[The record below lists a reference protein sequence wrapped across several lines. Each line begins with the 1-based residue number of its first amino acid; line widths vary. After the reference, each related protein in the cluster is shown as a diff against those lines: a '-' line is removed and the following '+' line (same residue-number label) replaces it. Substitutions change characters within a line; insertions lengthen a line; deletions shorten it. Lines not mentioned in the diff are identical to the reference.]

1 MPRTLERRRGV
12 RHASERPRRST
23 SGALLLPSTLMIER
37 VASVRL
43 PVTTTGPA
51 EGPVGGWVL
60 DATPT
65 LLALEVAG
73 GALALVDDRGG
84 AVARLEGAAAD
95 AIRRRLAGEPADLP
109 PALRIALRE
118 APGLEAALE
127 RPAFRLAPDALLRRG
142 RWQQL
147 FVELTATC
155 NERCR
160 HCYAGSGPERREAL
174 DRATAEAVVRE
185 AAALGFEVVQL
196 TGGEAL
202 LCPFLADLCAL
213 ARGLGVPVVEVYT
226 NGVLLTDERYRPLR
240 EAGVSFAFSLYAADP
255 AAHDA
260 VTGVAGSHARTVT
273 AIRRALAG
281 GSRVRVGVIA
291 TRPEDEEEARRAA
304 SLARDLGVPP
314 ERVGV
319 QVARAV
325 GRGTFAGRAEAPAA
339 APGAGEDPTHGHATR
354 EPGRAQGGKAAV
366 LPDGWVVP
374 CIFSRELRLGRVG
387 PEGGLRAA
395 LERPAA
401 HLAGRA
407 DLAEGGCARRALG
420 ALEAALTCGEC
431 RLVTALLLP
440 GDRA

>member
-1 MPRTLERRRGV
+1 
-12 RHASERPRRST
+12 
-23 SGALLLPSTLMIER
+23 MIER

-43 PVTTTGPA
+43 PSATGPA
-51 EGPVGGWVL
+51 DGAVAGWVL
-60 DATPT
+60 DVTPG
-65 LLALEVAG
+65 LLALEAAG

-84 AVARLEGAAAD
+84 AVARLEGAAAN
-95 AIRRRLAGEPADLP
+95 AVRRSLAGEPVELP
-109 PALRIALRE
+109 AALRVALRE
-118 APGLEAALE
+118 APGLEAALA
-127 RPAFRLAPDALLRRG
+127 RPGHRLAPDALLRRG

-147 FVELTATC
+147 FVELTSTC

-160 HCYAGSGPERREAL
+160 HCYAGAGPERREAL

-185 AAALGFEVVQL
+185 AAAMGFEVVQL

-213 ARGLGVPVVEVYT
+213 ARDLGVPVIEVYT
-226 NGVLLTDERYRPLR
+226 NGVLLTDARYGPLR
-240 EAGVSFAFSLYAADP
+240 DAGVSFAFSLYAADP

-260 VTGVAGSHARTVT
+260 VTGVAGSHARTVS
-273 AIRRALAG
+273 AIRRALDG
-281 GSRVRVGVIA
+281 GSSVRVGVIA

-304 SLARDLGVPP
+304 ALARDLGVSP

-325 GRGTFAGRAEAPAA
+325 GRGTFAGREPS
-339 APGAGEDPTHGHATR
+339 PEVGEDPTHGHAPR
-354 EPGRAQGGKAAV
+354 APGRAQGGKAAV

-387 PEGGLRAA
+387 SDGGLRAA

-401 HLAGRA
+401 RLARA
-407 DLAEGGCARRALG
+407 ADVGEGGCARRALG
-420 ALEAALTCGEC
+420 DLQAALTCGEC
-431 RLVTALLLP
+431 RLVTALLQP
-440 GDRA
+440 GSAP